1 MTKKQLQYIKDKQ
14 KENTYVLPTIKMREN
29 ISNSIIEELEVI
41 YSPDLTQMET
51 EFKTSLNDVSLSNDF
66 LDDTRM
72 IKLIREYGTDVVL
85 IYMYLHTKMCK
96 MGYRI
101 IWDDMQQD
109 VLCATLCGVYKV
121 PIENINNIINALIQN
136 KLLFLIS
143 DGKEN
148 WLTSSYQIYMF
159 ERVSAKR
166 VRDRIY
172 KRNQSIKKDEKIK
185 IETNLPKFDNEDE
198 FAGISSE
205 AFMNEEIF

>member
-14 KENTYVLPTIKMREN
+14 KENTYVLPTIKMRED
-29 ISNSIIEELEVI
+29 ISNCIIEELDVI
-41 YSPDLTQMET
+41 YSPDLAQIET

-109 VLCATLCGVYKV
+109 VLCATLFGVYKV
-121 PIENINNIINALIQN
+121 SLENINTIINALIEN
-136 KLLFLIS
+136 KLLFLIN